1 MDYKFQIVLFK
12 NKVKKKIINKFK
24 THKKAKAFYDNLFS
38 KSDEVIFP
46 KKFEN
51 GHPCTFELAII
62 EKTSGTF
69 LPIFLKDDIGRQVK
83 VELEDDDFSIT
94 KISNYN
100 IEELFV
106 NYQTKEKIDIQN
118 FIENYLSDTGVILIS
133 KLNNKI
139 VVQNDDDY
147 NLFTF
152 KNVQESG
159 RFVEVLTKY
168 LIEKNKQNCIIVKD
182 TSTAQRK
189 YLYNILVEKGFSKN
203 YLMRHSTTHPE

>member
-118 FIENYLSDTGVILIS
+118 FIENYLSDTGIILIS

>member
-1 MDYKFQIVLFK
+1 MNYLVVLFK
-12 NKVKKKIINKFK
+12 DKSKKKIINKFITLERAK
-24 THKKAKAFYDNLFS
+24 DFFDKKITENNQIYFEKKIENAK
-38 KSDEVIFP
+38 
-46 KKFEN
+46 
-51 GHPCTFELAII
+51 PCDFELCIL
-62 EKTSGTF
+62 EKKNNKFDS
-69 LPIFLKDDIGRQVK
+69 LYVKDDLGRQVK

-182 TSTAQRK
+182 TSTSQRK